1 MMFSYSAYRFRK
13 DMALLYEVT
22 KSNFKLQNENSVLG
36 VLWYL
41 LGPLLLFGIML
52 FVFSH
57 RLGAGIEKYPLYL
70 LMGIIT
76 WNVLSTGTGRS
87 MTVITGNAALIKAL
101 PLRIEIF
108 VVAAVLHAF
117 ITHSIEILVFMGLL
131 LWFGISP
138 MLLPLYLV
146 VLCIGFL
153 FTLGV
158 GFFLASV
165 YVLFRDVQQVWSVLT
180 RAWWF
185 ATPIFYVATE
195 TGPGAKLSL
204 LNPMYYYIHLSRE
217 LLIYQRIPDITF
229 GILFISFAVG
239 SLIIGYSTFRTLR
252 SSFVSLL

>member
-1 MMFSYSAYRFRK
+1 MQRG
-13 DMALLYEVT
+13 
-22 KSNFKLQNENSVLG
+22 Q
-36 VLWYL
+36 
-41 LGPLLLFGIML
+41 
-52 FVFSH
+52 
-57 RLGAGIEKYPLYL
+57 
-70 LMGIIT
+70 
-76 WNVLSTGTGRS
+76 
-87 MTVITGNAALIKAL
+87 
-101 PLRIEIF
+101 
-108 VVAAVLHAF
+108 
-117 ITHSIEILVFMGLL
+117 
-131 LWFGISP
+131 
-138 MLLPLYLV
+138 
-146 VLCIGFL
+146 CIGFL

-195 TGPGAKLSL
+195 TGLGAKLSL